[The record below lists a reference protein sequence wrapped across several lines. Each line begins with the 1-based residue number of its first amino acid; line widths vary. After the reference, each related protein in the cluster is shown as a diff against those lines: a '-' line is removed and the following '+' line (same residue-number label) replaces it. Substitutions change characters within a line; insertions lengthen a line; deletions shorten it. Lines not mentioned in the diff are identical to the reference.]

1 MEQITK
7 WIICGSLFFSLIP
20 GCAVEN
26 NYSGTDNT
34 SNEQAVSSS
43 QVEIKPSRVELAMG
57 GSLNLVLYLHS
68 ESGDELRPDLKE
80 DSLNWVSENPEIV
93 EVDKYGT
100 VSGVGLG
107 QTDVL
112 LKAVINGKDYSGS
125 IPVKVRSAEIREITL
140 NPYLIMLAKN
150 DEKILDLYASDFLGQ
165 CCGN

>member
-7 WIICGSLFFSLIP
+7 WIICSSLFFSLIP

-43 QVEIKPSRVELAMG
+43 QVEIKPSRVELAKG

-68 ESGDELRPDLKE
+68 DSGDELRPDLKK
-80 DSLNWVSENPEIV
+80 DSLDWVSNNPDIA

-107 QTDVL
+107 QTTVL
-112 LKAVINGKDYSGS
+112 LKAVIDGKDYSGS

-150 DEKILDLYASDFLGQ
+150 DEKILDLYASDFQGQ